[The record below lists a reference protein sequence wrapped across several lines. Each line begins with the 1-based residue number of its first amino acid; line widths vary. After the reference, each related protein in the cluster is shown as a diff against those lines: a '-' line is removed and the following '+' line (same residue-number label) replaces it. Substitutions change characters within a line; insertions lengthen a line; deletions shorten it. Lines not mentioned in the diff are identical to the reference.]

1 MNFVKQ
7 LSDKFEELKASNSKD
22 ISCLIAILRSAAKDD
37 DSLRWDVLVSVVSSD
52 PEYVHLVTVAELEY
66 TYTKMKNS
74 IIECPPVLDII
85 VMNLHSDYGQHKNVL
100 NSIEIQKRI
109 FGEDIF
115 SKIETAT
122 KEWLT
127 EHYHRMLTTNLPVGM
142 NEKDFAVIM
151 SKIYEADYRDYYYWP
166 TIHSVILNVLK

>member
-22 ISCLIAILRSAAKDD
+22 ISYLIAILRSAAKDD

-52 PEYVHLVTVAELEY
+52 PEYVRLVTVAELEY

-74 IIECPPVLDII
+74 IIECPQILDII
-85 VMNLHSDYGQHKNVL
+85 VMNLHADYASHKSVL
-100 NSIEIQKRI
+100 NSIEIQKRV
-109 FGEDIF
+109 FGEEIF

-142 NEKDFAVIM
+142 NEKDFIGIM
-151 SKIYEADYRDYYYWP
+151 GKIYEADYRDYHYWP
-166 TIHSVILNVLK
+166 TIQSVISNVLK